1 MSGEFPAASHYRA
14 YLNTASIGLAWRE
27 SIDAMI
33 QASKLYTGN
42 VSKAES
48 AKYSL
53 IDSIT
58 KRFSKLYGFNPAS
71 IGVGESTTHCIYR
84 LALSR
89 PDTELIGLS
98 FEEFPGIARAVES
111 GCRFKG
117 CRVKVYNE
125 GTVEDSVKAAVDD
138 GAQVVVVSAVTWV
151 TGYRTDL
158 ASIISYARKRD
169 TLVVVDAVQHFGAL
183 SLREGEETAHAY
195 AASVKKW
202 LLTPHAGL
210 GVCVVSREMTG
221 FDPVFHGLGNLAI
234 EDWDE
239 YWSNPAKGAMPVQSL
254 REDGHR
260 YSAPT
265 GLSVPGLAAFEATL
279 RLFSRIG
286 VADVEGH
293 IMGLKELLLD
303 LLRDYGV
310 ETFQDYY
317 PESRH
322 SGIASLRVEPSLAR
336 RVVGELARDGIAVSA
351 RGQAGLSGIRVSV
364 HVYNGEDDVRLVAE
378 KLRRY
383 IKV

>member
-1 MSGEFPAASHYRA
+1 M
-14 YLNTASIGLAWRE
+14 GLAWRE

-33 QASKLYTGN
+33 QASKLYAGN
-42 VSKAES
+42 ISKAES

-58 KRFSKLYGFNPAS
+58 KRFSELYGFDPAS

-89 PDTELIGLS
+89 PDTDLIGLS
-98 FEEFPGIARAVES
+98 FEEFPGIARALGS

-117 CRVKVYNE
+117 CRVRVYDG

-158 ASIISYARKRD
+158 ASIISYAGKRNA
-169 TLVVVDAVQHFGAL
+169 LVVVDAVQHFGAL
-183 SLREGEETAHAY
+183 SLREGEESAHAY

-210 GVCVVSREMTG
+210 GVCVVSREMMG

-234 EDWDE
+234 YDWDE
-239 YWSNPAKGAMPVQSL
+239 YWNDASKEAMPLQSL

-265 GLSVPGLAAFEATL
+265 GLSVPDLAAFEATL
-279 RLFSRIG
+279 RLLSRIG
-286 VADVEGH
+286 IAGVESY
-293 IMGLKELLLD
+293 ITGLRNLLLD
-303 LLRDYGV
+303 LLRDYGI

-322 SGIASLRVEPSLAR
+322 SGIVSLRVEPSLAR
-336 RVVGELARDGIAVSA
+336 RVVRELARDGIAVSA
-351 RGQAGLSGIRVSV
+351 RGQAGLSGIRVSI
-364 HVYNGEDDVRLVAE
+364 HLYNSEGDVRLVAE

-383 IKV
+383 IKM